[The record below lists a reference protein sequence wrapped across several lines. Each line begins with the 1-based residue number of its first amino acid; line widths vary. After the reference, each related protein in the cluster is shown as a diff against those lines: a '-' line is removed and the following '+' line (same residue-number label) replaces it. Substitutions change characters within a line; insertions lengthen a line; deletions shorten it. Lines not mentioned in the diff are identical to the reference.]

1 MNEISSDES
10 TSSTEEMAKGPL
22 NTPSTPPAAPNS
34 FESINPPL
42 SQGVL
47 AAISRYG
54 FKTMT
59 PVQKATIPLFLTNKD
74 VCVQAV
80 TGSGKTLAFLIPMV
94 EIILR
99 RTVLLTQTQ
108 IGGLVISPTRELARQ
123 TYDIAKDLC
132 RFASLTEPLL
142 LVGGGGGHRPVTADL
157 DAFSKAG
164 SDIVIGTPG
173 RIDDI
178 LSRYNDV
185 QVNELECLV
194 LDEADV
200 LLDMGFEVTLTSIL
214 SKLPKMRRTGLFSA
228 TKSGT
233 IASGASAK
241 SVKKLMARAGL
252 RNPVMINVAIA
263 AAAAAG
269 PEDKSASKN
278 VTTVSADQGMEIAPQ
293 EQATPSS
300 LTNYYVISPLDEKLS
315 RLVAFLKQHKD
326 EKIIVFFLTCACV
339 EYYGLALKQLLRS
352 DTYYIETLHGK
363 LAPKRREKAMERFRS
378 GDASGDDSGKTSVR
392 KAKGSILLC
401 TDVAA
406 RGLDVPDIEWT
417 VQFDAP
423 VDPSQYIHRVG
434 RSARA
439 GRLGSSLIFL
449 TPKEDSFIDFLR
461 NRKVPIIEIG
471 NDERCAPSMSVVTD
485 NITKDKQEENK
496 ETIQNVLPK
505 IRQFVLED
513 RDLLEKGTKAY
524 TSYIRAYKEHQC
536 AFIFRFSSLDL
547 GLLATSFSL
556 LRLPKMPELRD
567 KLDKINFQ
575 PAGPEIDI
583 HAVQYKDK
591 VREKARQKRLAAELA
606 AGGKNAKQIKAEQR
620 LAKKL
625 QKEKERRQEAIVK
638 GRNPDKKRGRQAQ
651 MFDEWDELAKEERL
665 HKKLKQG
672 KITKEKYR
680 ELMYGDKKGC
690 DSDDVMTDSDVE

>member
-1 MNEISSDES
+1 MKSKVKEQQNSSDES
-10 TSSTEEMAKGPL
+10 TTSTEEMAKEPL
-22 NTPSTPPAAPNS
+22 STPSAPPAAPNS

-99 RTVLLTQTQ
+99 RTVLLTKNQV
-108 IGGLVISPTRELARQ
+108 GGLVISPTRELARQ

-157 DAFSKAG
+157 DAFAKAS

-178 LSRYNDV
+178 LSRYNDI

-233 IASGASAK
+233 SATGASAK

-263 AAAAAG
+263 AT
-269 PEDKSASKN
+269 PSEDTSSKN
-278 VTTVSADQGMEIAPQ
+278 ANTLSADHSLELTPQ

-339 EYYGLALKQLLRS
+339 EFYGLALKQLLRS

-378 GDASGDDSGKTSVR
+378 GGSDDSSSTPAR

-423 VDPSQYIHRVG
+423 IDPSQYIHRVG

-449 TPKEDSFIDFLR
+449 TPKEDSFVDFLR
-461 NRKVPIIEIG
+461 NRKVPITEIG
-471 NDERCAPSMSVVTD
+471 NDERCAPSKSFIEHSAD
-485 NITKDKQEENK
+485 DKQEEK
-496 ETIQNVLPK
+496 VEIANVLPK

-536 AFIFRFSSLDL
+536 AFIFR
-547 GLLATSFSL
+547 
-556 LRLPKMPELRD
+556 
-567 KLDKINFQ
+567 
-575 PAGPEIDI
+575 
-583 HAVQYKDK
+583 
-591 VREKARQKRLAAELA
+591 
-606 AGGKNAKQIKAEQR
+606 
-620 LAKKL
+620 
-625 QKEKERRQEAIVK
+625 
-638 GRNPDKKRGRQAQ
+638 
-651 MFDEWDELAKEERL
+651 
-665 HKKLKQG
+665 
-672 KITKEKYR
+672 
-680 ELMYGDKKGC
+680 
-690 DSDDVMTDSDVE
+690 

>member
-1 MNEISSDES
+1 MKSKVQKEKSSIDES
-10 TSSTEEMAKGPL
+10 TTSTEEMAKEPL
-22 NTPSTPPAAPNS
+22 STPSAPPAAPNS

-99 RTVLLTQTQ
+99 RTALLTKNQV
-108 IGGLVISPTRELARQ
+108 GGLVISPTRELARQ

-132 RFASLTEPLL
+132 KFASLTEPLL

-157 DAFSKAG
+157 DAFAKAG

-178 LSRYNDV
+178 LSRYNDL

-233 IASGASAK
+233 SAAGASAK
-241 SVKKLMARAGL
+241 SVKKLMARARL

-263 AAAAAG
+263 AAL
-269 PEDKSASKN
+269 EDTSSKKAN
-278 VTTVSADQGMEIAPQ
+278 TSSADHGLDLAPQ

-326 EKIIVFFLTCACV
+326 EKVIVFFLTCACV
-339 EYYGLALKQLLRS
+339 EFYGLALQQLLRS

-378 GDASGDDSGKTSVR
+378 GGSVDESGSTSAR

-439 GRLGSSLIFL
+439 GRIGSSLIFL

-461 NRKVPIIEIG
+461 NRKVPITEIG
-471 NDERCAPSMSVVTD
+471 NDERCAPSVSFIENATND
-485 NITKDKQEENK
+485 GQEDKVK
-496 ETIQNVLPK
+496 ISNVLPK
-505 IRQFVLED
+505 IRQLVLED

-536 AFIFRFSSLDL
+536 AFIFR
-547 GLLATSFSL
+547 
-556 LRLPKMPELRD
+556 
-567 KLDKINFQ
+567 
-575 PAGPEIDI
+575 
-583 HAVQYKDK
+583 
-591 VREKARQKRLAAELA
+591 
-606 AGGKNAKQIKAEQR
+606 
-620 LAKKL
+620 
-625 QKEKERRQEAIVK
+625 
-638 GRNPDKKRGRQAQ
+638 
-651 MFDEWDELAKEERL
+651 
-665 HKKLKQG
+665 
-672 KITKEKYR
+672 
-680 ELMYGDKKGC
+680 
-690 DSDDVMTDSDVE
+690 

>member
-1 MNEISSDES
+1 MKSKVQKEKSSIDES
-10 TSSTEEMAKGPL
+10 TTSTEEMAKEPL
-22 NTPSTPPAAPNS
+22 STPSAPPAAPNS

-99 RTVLLTQTQ
+99 RTALLTKNQV
-108 IGGLVISPTRELARQ
+108 GGLVISPTRELARQ

-132 RFASLTEPLL
+132 KFASLTEPLL

-157 DAFSKAG
+157 DAFAKAG

-178 LSRYNDV
+178 LSRYNDL

-233 IASGASAK
+233 SAAGASAK

-263 AAAAAG
+263 AAL
-269 PEDKSASKN
+269 EDTSSKKAN
-278 VTTVSADQGMEIAPQ
+278 TSSADHGLHLAPQ

-326 EKIIVFFLTCACV
+326 EKVIVFFLTCACV
-339 EYYGLALKQLLRS
+339 EFYGLALQQLLRS

-378 GDASGDDSGKTSVR
+378 GGSADESGSTSAR

-439 GRLGSSLIFL
+439 GRIGSSLIFL
-449 TPKEDSFIDFLR
+449 SPKEDSFIDFLR
-461 NRKVPIIEIG
+461 NRKVPITEIG
-471 NDERCAPSMSVVTD
+471 NDERCAPSVSFIENTTND
-485 NITKDKQEENK
+485 GQEDKVK
-496 ETIQNVLPK
+496 ISNVLPK
-505 IRQFVLED
+505 IRQLVLED

-547 GLLATSFSL
+547 GVLATSFCL

-567 KLDKINFQ
+567 KLEKLNFQ
-575 PAGPEIDI
+575 PAGPEVDI
-583 HAVQYKDK
+583 HAIQYKDK

-625 QKEKERRQEAIVK
+625 QKEKDRRQEAIAK
-638 GRNPDKKRGRQAQ
+638 GRNPNKKRGRQAQ

-690 DSDDVMTDSDVE
+690 DDDVLSDSDLEC